1 MNASYVS
8 ARRPLIVPL
17 VLSLILAA
25 CGAPLSSGSPSG
37 SSAPASSAPAATA
50 SMPVASP
57 PGPPATADDWPF
69 FRGDAAR
76 TGEGGSGPKGKPV
89 QLWQYHANGSINGA
103 VVIAGDLVYA
113 SSDDD
118 VLHALDIDTGMEKWH
133 FNPVNPPVSEPAY
146 ADGVIYAFDGAGTLF
161 ALDAKSGDVRWHAP
175 KPLVGTYRP
184 TISDGTLYLGTGD
197 GAIVAVDVTSG
208 AELWR
213 YSVASQGG
221 VHRPAFADGIVY
233 AGSDTGGLVAVDVA
247 THELTWHWDTGTDIT
262 GSVVVA
268 GGIAYIGGVGDSVGG
283 KMSALDAKTGRLR
296 WQLDRPFGAP
306 AVADG
311 VAFVSDQVGGLQ
323 ARDTATGTELWGLQ
337 TERAQLSVAQGVVYV
352 PVNAAHR
359 VDAFDAATGA
369 RLWQFPVDGGNS
381 CCVAVAHG
389 AVFVATES
397 GSLYK
402 IGGDGS
408 TIQPGPTPP
417 PLTSARPRG
426 DEQPGMIL
434 DRSGSGYVAE
444 LGSDLVEKFQLLPPF
459 AP

>member
-17 VLSLILAA
+17 VLGLILAA
-25 CGAPLSSGSPSG
+25 CGAPISSGSPSG
-37 SSAPASSAPAATA
+37 SNAPATSAPAATA
-50 SMPVASP
+50 SMPVATQ

-89 QLWQYHANGSINGA
+89 QLWKYQANGSINGA

-113 SSDDD
+113 SSDDN
-118 VLHALDIDTGMEKWH
+118 VLHALDIDTGKERWH

-175 KPLVGTYRP
+175 KPIVGTYRP
-184 TISDGTLYLGTGD
+184 TISDGTLYVGTGD

-221 VHRPAFADGIVY
+221 VHNPSFADGIVY
-233 AGSDTGGLVAVDVA
+233 AASDSGGLVAVDVA
-247 THELTWHWDTGTDIT
+247 THQLVWHWDTGPDIT

-268 GGIAYIGGVGDSVGG
+268 GGIAYVGGTGDSRTG
-283 KMSALDAKTGRLR
+283 KMSALDAKTGQLR
-296 WQLDRPFGAP
+296 WQLDRPFTAP
-306 AVADG
+306 AVEGG
-311 VAFVSDQVGGLQ
+311 VAYEGDQIGGLE
-323 ARDTATGTELWGLQ
+323 AVDTANGHVLWSVA
-337 TERAQLSVAQGVVYV
+337 TERAGPSVAGGVVYFG
-352 PVNAAHR
+352 VNAGR
-359 VDAFDAATGA
+359 LVDALDAATGGE
-369 RLWQFPVDGGNS
+369 LWHFPVDGGND
-381 CCVAVAHG
+381 CCVAVARG
-389 AVFVATES
+389 AVFVATQS
-397 GSLYK
+397 GSVYK

-408 TIQPGPTPP
+408 TIQPGPPP
-417 PLTSARPRG
+417 PPPTSASP
-426 DEQPGMIL
+426 E
-434 DRSGSGYVAE
+434 
-444 LGSDLVEKFQLLPPF
+444 
-459 AP
+459 

>member
-221 VHRPAFADGIVY
+221 VHNPSFADGIVY
-233 AGSDTGGLVAVDVA
+233 AASDSGGLVAVDVA
-247 THELTWHWDTGTDIT
+247 THRLVWHWDTGTDIT

-268 GGIAYIGGVGDSVGG
+268 GGIAYVGGTGDSQTG

-296 WQLDRPFGAP
+296 WQLDRPFTAP
-306 AVADG
+306 AVEGG
-311 VAFVSDQVGGLQ
+311 VAYESNQIGGLE
-323 ARDTATGTELWGLQ
+323 AVDTANGNVLWSVP
-337 TERAQLSVAQGVVYV
+337 TERATPSVAGGVVYF
-352 PVNAAHR
+352 H
-359 VDAFDAATGA
+359 VDIGRLVSALDAATGGE
-369 RLWQFPVDGGNS
+369 LWHFPVDGGNT

-389 AVFVATES
+389 AVFVATQS
-397 GSLYK
+397 GSVYK

-408 TIQPGPTPP
+408 TIQPGPTP
-417 PLTSARPRG
+417 LR
-426 DEQPGMIL
+426 
-434 DRSGSGYVAE
+434 
-444 LGSDLVEKFQLLPPF
+444 

>member
-1 MNASYVS
+1 MGQSRNSDTASPGSATPHVS
-8 ARRPLIVPL
+8 RAVWFLIV
-17 VLSLILAA
+17 VLAVALAA
-25 CGAPLSSGSPSG
+25 CGSAVPSNLPGGSPVPQLSPT
-37 SSAPASSAPAATA
+37 AVATQ
-50 SMPVASP
+50 

-133 FNPVNPPVSEPAY
+133 FNPVNPPVSAPAY

-161 ALDAKSGDVRWHAP
+161 ALDAKSGDVRWHATE
-175 KPLVGTYRP
+175 PLVGPSGYGP
-184 TISDGTLYLGTGD
+184 TISDGTLYVGTGD

-213 YSVASQGG
+213 YSVASHGS
-221 VHRPAFADGIVY
+221 VHNPSLDDGIVY
-233 AGSDTGGLVAVDVA
+233 AASDSGGLVAVDVA
-247 THELTWHWDTGTDIT
+247 THRLVWHWDTGTDIT
-262 GSVVVA
+262 GSAVVA
-268 GGIAYIGGVGDSVGG
+268 GGIAYVGGTGDSQTG
-283 KMSALDAKTGRLR
+283 KMSALDAKTGQLR
-296 WQLDRPFGAP
+296 WQLDRPFTAP
-306 AVADG
+306 AVEGG
-311 VAFVSDQVGGLQ
+311 VAYEGDQIGGLE
-323 ARDTATGTELWGLQ
+323 AVDTANGNVLWSVP
-337 TERAQLSVAQGVVYV
+337 TERATPSVAGGVVYF
-352 PVNAAHR
+352 H
-359 VDAFDAATGA
+359 VDIGRLVSALDAATGGE
-369 RLWQFPVDGGNS
+369 LWHFPVDGGNT

-389 AVFVATES
+389 AVFVATQS
-397 GSLYK
+397 GSVYK

-417 PLTSARPRG
+417 R
-426 DEQPGMIL
+426 
-434 DRSGSGYVAE
+434 
-444 LGSDLVEKFQLLPPF
+444 